1 MKAYTRFNT
10 LTWVPTDHF
19 MNERMERYLGIV
31 EKGIG
36 FGSYFV
42 VVLDRDDG
50 CYECLTN
57 TGILVVLTK
66 EVFNGKRTLIT
77 AYPPRQDKVFA
88 MFSSCGIDRVPHW
101 MNEKVSGWEWLR
113 REEEKREAEK
123 TRNQQLA
130 RKNEFEAHKRGYK
143 RG

>member
-57 TGILVVLTK
+57 TGILVVLTQK
-66 EVFNGKRTLIT
+66 LAIFQKR
-77 AYPPRQDKVFA
+77 
-88 MFSSCGIDRVPHW
+88 H
-101 MNEKVSGWEWLR
+101 
-113 REEEKREAEK
+113 
-123 TRNQQLA
+123 
-130 RKNEFEAHKRGYK
+130 RGCFCRCFK
-143 RG
+143 C